1 MSDKKGTKEAKE
13 AKEAKKG
20 ERRGGGRGTHGSI
33 TKAGKVRMQTIQI
46 PKTNTK
52 KHSGPSVGNR
62 KRVAKMQDRL
72 RKEAEKRNE
81 QTHR

>member
-1 MSDKKGTKEAKE
+1 MTNKKNDGDA

-33 TKAGKVRMQTIQI
+33 TKAGKVRSQTLKVE
-46 PKTNTK
+46 KTNLR

-62 KRVAKMQDRL
+62 KRHERMQDRL
-72 RKEAEKRNE
+72 KKEAAKRNE
-81 QTHR
+81 QIHR